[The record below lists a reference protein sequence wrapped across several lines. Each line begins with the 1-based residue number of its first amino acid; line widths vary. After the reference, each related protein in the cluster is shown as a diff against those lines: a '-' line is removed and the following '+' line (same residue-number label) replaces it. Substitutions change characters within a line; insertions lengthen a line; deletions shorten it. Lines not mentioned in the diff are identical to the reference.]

1 MRTNRTNRTS
11 KTSHLT
17 ENLTGD
23 EPVVA
28 HPVGG
33 NPAIVIDV
41 NDVIPDAKPV
51 LNQPESSGTN
61 DSTVNPMTAT
71 VTVVEDA
78 IREFNLPT
86 NHRNAELNNDP
97 SLCSEI
103 IGQTIP
109 LTCDDLQNLS
119 SGNISECLVYFFR
132 NCCALTSCAPAT
144 ACIISGVFI
153 EANICKGESNEN
165 IATLYFALKAAECLM
180 DTGGRLLCI
189 SSAAAF
195 ATPAPES
202 SCGKFGASCGS
213 LFGIP
218 ACAITLNYSIPPAI
232 ALAHTIA

>member
-1 MRTNRTNRTS
+1 MRTDITC
-11 KTSHLT
+11 KTSDLT
-17 ENLTGD
+17 EKLTGN
-23 EPVVA
+23 EAIVA
-28 HPVGG
+28 NSMGG
-33 NPAIVIDV
+33 NPAIVI
-41 NDVIPDAKPV
+41 NAKDVIPVVEPV
-51 LNQPESSGTN
+51 RAQPESSNTT
-61 DSTVNPMTAT
+61 DELTVNPIIRAT
-71 VTVVEDA
+71 VHAA
-78 IREFNLPT
+78 IGRFDDSP
-86 NHRNAELNNDP
+86 HHIELDDDP

-103 IGQTIP
+103 IRQTIP

-119 SGNISECLVYFFR
+119 SGNISECLLYFFR

-189 SSAAAF
+189 SGAAAF

-202 SCGKFGASCGS
+202 SCGKFGASCGL

-218 ACAITLNYSIPPAI
+218 ACAITLNYSIPQAI